1 MKQQSRIERGRES
14 IRLRQTYNLI
24 AAYAL
29 DFVIGRG
36 PIFSVRQF
44 FLEKL
49 YGVPRF
55 AEPVPIPIRVR
66 YMLQQLGPI
75 YVKIGQLVSSQSQAL
90 PEDWEEQLSKLQS
103 EVQPFPYDEVEEA
116 IINELGAPPQEIYA
130 EFTPEPLAAASTAQ
144 VHRAVMPDGAQVV
157 VKVQR
162 PGIEQ
167 QIQTDAG
174 IMDWMANFAAQRM
187 QWAKD
192 IDLVGMVDEFG
203 SQVIREVD
211 YRNEI
216 YNAFR
221 LNDNL
226 AEISGVRVPYLDPN
240 LSTKRLITMEFID
253 GFKVTDLGAIE
264 EAGYSIALQAK
275 RQISHIPQEG
285 HFKDFE
291 AVNIRNTVYTFGQ
304 AEIVPHFPEKAAEES
319 RHGSG
324 YPRPPVAVSHAGKDA
339 VLPCQALQGGQDQQ
353 RCRP

>member
-1 MKQQSRIERGRES
+1 MKQQSRIERTRES
-14 IRLRQTYNLI
+14 IRLRQTYNVI

-36 PIFSVRQF
+36 PIFTIREF

-55 AEPVPIPIRVR
+55 EEPVPIPVRAR

-75 YVKIGQLVSSQSQAL
+75 YVKIGQLISSQSQAL

-103 EVQPFPYDEVEEA
+103 EVQPFPYDEVEA
-116 IINELGAPPQEIYA
+116 AVIAELGAPPGEIYA
-130 EFTPEPLAAASTAQ
+130 QFDPQPLAAASTAQ

-174 IMDWMANFAAQRM
+174 IMDWLANFAAQRL

-192 IDLVGMVDEFG
+192 VDLVGMVNEFG

-211 YRNEI
+211 YRNEL

-221 LNDNL
+221 LNDDL
-226 AEISGVRVPYLDPN
+226 AEITGVRVPFLDPD

-253 GFKVTDLGAIE
+253 GFKITDLQAIE
-264 EAGYSIALQAK
+264 AAGYSREELAGNALKATVKMILIDGFFHGDLHPGNVMVK
-275 RQISHIPQEG
+275 RDTGEIILIDTGMVGELDLRQRLDLIS
-285 HFKDFE
+285 
-291 AVNIRNTVYTFGQ
+291 
-304 AEIVPHFPEKAAEES
+304 
-319 RHGSG
+319 
-324 YPRPPVAVSHAGKDA
+324 
-339 VLPCQALQGGQDQQ
+339 
-353 RCRP
+353 